1 MKRFA
6 DNAFV
11 STLIPTTCVDF
22 KIKSINV
29 DGKLIKLQIWQTAG
43 QERFSKITES
53 FYRGA
58 HGIFFV
64 YDITNNKSFD
74 YIGRL
79 LRNFEQVF
87 N

>member
-6 DNAFV
+6 DNEFV
-11 STLIPTTCVDF
+11 STFMPTIGVDF

-29 DGKLIKLQIWQTAG
+29 DGKIIKLQIWDTAG

-58 HGIFFV
+58 HGVFFV
-64 YDITNNKSFD
+64 YDISNGKSFD
-74 YIGRL
+74 SIGRW
-79 LRNFEQVF
+79 LRNFEEVI
-87 N
+87 